1 MLSSVP
7 TRLLARRSRSL
18 SPCSRILQTSAG
30 GAACHGIR
38 ETPATTE
45 ANRNPIVSTSRVSR
59 RGILVEDTAG
69 ASVNQSVQYHHLA
82 PRWLSNLENRRNSWA
97 ALASRGRNNNRY
109 WEESG
114 QGGGDEGQGTGG
126 GGSRAGVASAGVLSA
141 AAVAFCLKKE
151 SDNKGDALLEAAR
164 TNNVQD
170 VTRLLKEG
178 VNPNHRHSLG
188 WSALMV
194 AAMNRQHSVVKVL
207 LKAGADPNAGDH
219 FNNVYDTSREKG
231 IHSLEVLVSREDEF
245 SSRLSSRAGFRG
257 CTALHYATLADDP
270 HTVHILLEAGANPL
284 QTNELGHTARAYAKE
299 GEVGTA
305 LLEWE
310 GKFQE
315 MQAQR
320 EAEERRRFPLER
332 RLKEHIIGQEGAINT
347 VASAIRRKEN
357 GWYDEEH
364 PLVFLFLGSSGIG
377 KTELAKQVARYMHKD
392 IKKGFIRL
400 DMSEFQEKHEVAKF
414 IGSPPGYVGHEEGGQ
429 LTKQLKAFPNAVVL
443 FDEVDKAHPDVL
455 TIMLQLF
462 DEGRLTDGKGKTI
475 ECKDAIF
482 IMTSNV
488 ASDEIA
494 QHALQLRQEAEEV
507 SRRKIADKLE
517 DVQKGDDIKIS
528 RQFKETMIR
537 PILKAHFRRD
547 EFLGRINE
555 IVYFLPFCHLEL
567 LQLVSKELNFWAK
580 KAKQRHGITLE
591 WDRPVLDLLAGGY
604 NMHYGARSI
613 KHEVERRV
621 VNQLAAAYEQE
632 LLPKGC
638 TLRLSVQSDGQ
649 EEQSSPSL
657 RLEVV
662 GEDRSSRT
670 LDIRPPLSPEH

>member
-1 MLSSVP
+1 MKP
-7 TRLLARRSRSL
+7 TSTADPARSQSFL
-18 SPCSRILQTSAG
+18 K
-30 GAACHGIR
+30 
-38 ETPATTE
+38 TPD
-45 ANRNPIVSTSRVSR
+45 ANRNPIVSTSRISR
-59 RGILVEDTAG
+59 KGILSEETKAPIPS
-69 ASVNQSVQYHHLA
+69 AS
-82 PRWLSNLENRRNSWA
+82 
-97 ALASRGRNNNRY
+97 
-109 WEESG
+109 
-114 QGGGDEGQGTGG
+114 
-126 GGSRAGVASAGVLSA
+126 
-141 AAVAFCLKKE
+141 KKTLIP
-151 SDNKGDALLEAAR
+151 KVTPLLEAAR
-164 TNNVQD
+164 TNNTLD
-170 VTRLLKEG
+170 VSRLLSEG
-178 VNPNHRHSLG
+178 VEPNHRHRLG
-188 WSALMV
+188 WTPLMV
-194 AAMNRQHSVVKVL
+194 ATMNRQHRSVCE
-207 LKAGADPNAGDH
+207 
-219 FNNVYDTSREKG
+219 R
-231 IHSLEVLVSREDEF
+231 I
-245 SSRLSSRAGFRG
+245 
-257 CTALHYATLADDP
+257 TALAPTP
-270 HTVHILLEAGANPL
+270 CVSPGAGANPL
-284 QTNELGHTARAYAKE
+284 QTNALGHTPPGPTPRRASC
-299 GEVGTA
+299 TP
-305 LLEWE
+305 LLQEWE
-310 GKFQE
+310 EKFQE
-315 MQAQR
+315 AQARR
-320 EAEERRRFPLER
+320 EAEERRRFPLEK

-392 IKKGFIRL
+392 IKKGFIRM

-488 ASDEIA
+488 ASDDIA
-494 QHALQLRQEAEEV
+494 QHALQLRQEAKEL
-507 SRRKIADKLE
+507 SRRKLADNLDE
-517 DVQKGDDIKIS
+517 VQKGDDVTIS
-528 RQFKETMIR
+528 RQFKDTVIR

-555 IVYFLPFCHLEL
+555 IVYFLPFCHSEL
-567 LQLVSKELNFWAK
+567 LQLVSGELTFWAK
-580 KAKQRHGITLE
+580 KAKQRHDITLL

-604 NMHYGARSI
+604 NLHYGARSI

-638 TLRLSVQSDGQ
+638 TLRLTVQSQARAG
-649 EEQSSPSL
+649 EEGPDERSVPSL

-662 GEDRSSRT
+662 GEDSSART
-670 LDIRPPLSPEH
+670 LDIRPPLSPDH

>member
-7 TRLLARRSRSL
+7 TRLFMRRSRSL
-18 SPCSRILQTSAG
+18 SPCSRVLQTSSSDATCQG
-30 GAACHGIR
+30 SR
-38 ETPATTE
+38 ETAAE
-45 ANRNPIVSTSRVSR
+45 NNRNPIVSTSRVSR
-59 RGILVEDTAG
+59 RGILTEETTVT
-69 ASVNQSVQYHHLA
+69 SVNPSVQYHHLA
-82 PRWLSNLENRRNSWA
+82 PRWLSNLENRRSSWA
-97 ALASRGRNNNRY
+97 ALASRGRNNNQY
-109 WEESG
+109 WEEESG
-114 QGGGDEGQGTGG
+114 QSGGGEGRGTGG
-126 GGSRAGVASAGVLSA
+126 RASRAGVASAGVLSA
-141 AAVAFCLKKE
+141 AAVAFCLKKDSE
-151 SDNKGDALLEAAR
+151 NKGDALLEAAR
-164 TNNVQD
+164 TNNSED
-170 VTRLLKEG
+170 VARLLKEG
-178 VNPNHRHSLG
+178 VDPNHRHRLG
-188 WSALMV
+188 WTALMV
-194 AAMNRQHSVVKVL
+194 ASMNRQHSVVKVL
-207 LKAGADPNAGDH
+207 LEAGADPNAGDH

-257 CTALHYATLADDP
+257 CSALHYATLADDP
-270 HTVHILLEAGANPL
+270 RTVHMLLNAGASPL
-284 QTNELGHTARAYAKE
+284 QTNGLGHTARAYAKE
-299 GEVGTA
+299 GEVST
-305 LLEWE
+305 LLQEWE

-315 MQAQR
+315 AQARR

-392 IKKGFIRL
+392 IKKGFIRM

-429 LTKQLKAFPNAVVL
+429 LTKLLRACPNAVVL

-475 ECKDAIF
+475 ECKDALF

-488 ASDEIA
+488 ASDDIA
-494 QHALQLRQEAEEV
+494 QHALQLRQEAEVV
-507 SRRKIADKLE
+507 SRRKLADNLE
-517 DVQKGDDIKIS
+517 DVQKGDDIQIS
-528 RQFKETMIR
+528 RQFKESVIR

-555 IVYFLPFCHLEL
+555 IVYFLPFCHSEL

-580 KAKQRHGITLE
+580 KAKQRHDITLQ

-638 TLRLSVQSDGQ
+638 TLRLSVQSENQ
-649 EEQSSPSL
+649 EERSTPSL

-662 GEDRSSRT
+662 GEDSSART